1 MRKATAG
8 DAVSIPIRDS
18 EAASFPDSRFAL
30 KLLANSFFMDK
41 TSKRKLDRTSARKV
55 VRIAAGKK
63 CIVLGV
69 TGSIAAYKS
78 ADLTSL
84 LVKQGHEV
92 FVVMTQDATEFIAPL
107 TLQTLSK
114 NPVMTSFYDEK
125 ENWRPGHVDLADRA
139 NLLLI
144 APATAHIIA
153 ELAHGLAGH
162 PLAAI
167 ALATRA
173 PILIAPAMNG
183 KMWQHHATQGNVEKL
198 KACGVEFIGPEEGM
212 LACGYEGLGRLWK
225 VNDIA
230 FRAEFL
236 LSRHDKLIA

>member
-1 MRKATAG
+1 MERN
-8 DAVSIPIRDS
+8 
-18 EAASFPDSRFAL
+18 L
-30 KLLANSFFMDK
+30 KP
-41 TSKRKLDRTSARKV
+41 KRDRTSARKV

-63 CIVLGV
+63 SVVLGV

-78 ADLTSL
+78 AELASL

-92 FVVMTQDATEFIAPL
+92 FVVMTHDATEFISPL

-125 ENWRPGHVDLADRA
+125 ENWRPGHIDLADRA
-139 NLLLI
+139 NLLLV

-153 ELAHGLAGH
+153 EIAHGLAGH

-183 KMWQHHATQGNVEKL
+183 KMWQHHATQENVEKL
-198 KACGVEFIGPEEGM
+198 RSHGVEFIGPEEGM

>member
-1 MRKATAG
+1 MSDMAATDKNPRRRLEKAT
-8 DAVSIPIRDS
+8 
-18 EAASFPDSRFAL
+18 SR
-30 KLLANSFFMDK
+30 KLLP
-41 TSKRKLDRTSARKV
+41 
-55 VRIAAGKK
+55 IPAAKK
-63 CIVLGV
+63 SVVLGV

-78 ADLTSL
+78 AELASL
-84 LVKQGHEV
+84 LVKQGHDV
-92 FVVMTQDATEFIAPL
+92 FVVMTHDATEFISPL

-114 NPVMTSFYDEK
+114 NPVMTSFFDEK
-125 ENWRPGHVDLADRA
+125 ESWRPGHIELADRA

-144 APATAHIIA
+144 APATAHILA
-153 ELAHGLAGH
+153 ELAHGLADH

-183 KMWQHHATQGNVEKL
+183 KMWAHQATVENVEKL
-198 KACGVEFIGPEEGM
+198 KARGVEFIGPEEGM